1 MHSHHHHQHHHHQ
14 QQQRQQQAMYAQQQQ
29 QQANML
35 FYQYNQLQS
44 MHGTYSN
51 PALTSIRYDQ
61 QQGYRSDQLV
71 PQASS
76 NGSTPVQQPIQRS
89 SPVNMLPGSSP
100 KAWMHA
106 QTLRN
111 PEVFLPIIR
120 TVSNPKLDVPPYVGP
135 SSNLGSTTSTPP
147 VVISFE
153 SPRSNHRQHSKRH
166 SSSEQH
172 HQQQRRRQRRQ
183 RLHSGSSCYES
194 DSPVMSSNDEEESEV
209 RKKLTTTEKCLYVR
223 S

>member
-1 MHSHHHHQHHHHQ
+1 MHSHHHHHHH

-61 QQGYRSDQLV
+61 LV

-89 SPVNMLPGSSP
+89 SPVNMISGSSP

-120 TVSNPKLDVPPYVGP
+120 TVSNPKLDAPPYVGT
-135 SSNLGSTTSTPP
+135 SGNLGSTTTTPP
-147 VVISFE
+147 VLISFE
-153 SPRSNHRQHSKRH
+153 SPRSSHRQHSK
-166 SSSEQH
+166 QH
-172 HQQQRRRQRRQ
+172 HQQQQRRRQRRQ

-209 RKKLTTTEKCLYVR
+209 KKNNNTTEKCLYVR

>member
-1 MHSHHHHQHHHHQ
+1 MHSHHHHH
-14 QQQRQQQAMYAQQQQ
+14 QQQRQQQAMYAQQQQQQQ

-51 PALTSIRYDQ
+51 PALTSMRYDQ

-71 PQASS
+71 PQSSS

-89 SPVNMLPGSSP
+89 SPVNLIPGSSP
-100 KAWMHA
+100 HAWMHA

-111 PEVFLPIIR
+111 PEVFLPVIR
-120 TVSNPKLDVPPYVGP
+120 TVSNPKLDLPSYVPT
-135 SSNLGSTTSTPP
+135 NNTLGSTTSTPP
-147 VVISFE
+147 MIITFE
-153 SPRSNHRQHSKRH
+153 SPKSSHHQHSKRH

-172 HQQQRRRQRRQ
+172 HQQERRRRRRQ

-194 DSPVMSSNDEEESEV
+194 DSPVMSSNEDEESEV
-209 RKKLTTTEKCLYVR
+209 STKRNVSMFIALFQ
-223 S
+223 

>member
-1 MHSHHHHQHHHHQ
+1 MHSHHHHHHH

-61 QQGYRSDQLV
+61 LV

-89 SPVNMLPGSSP
+89 SPVNMISGSSP

-120 TVSNPKLDVPPYVGP
+120 TVSNPKLDAPPYVGT
-135 SSNLGSTTSTPP
+135 SGNLGSTTTTTTPP
-147 VVISFE
+147 VLISFE
-153 SPRSNHRQHSKRH
+153 SPRSNHRQHSK
-166 SSSEQH
+166 QH

-209 RKKLTTTEKCLYVR
+209 RNNNNTTEKCLYVR